1 MGSDLGHDEDTSNQ
15 LFRNNTWSKKEK
27 EFLRLLLSNQTGSI
41 IMVIFIELMI
51 YHYTVSAIY
60 FLIIFLEF
68 DLLISYKSTSSW
80 HAVVLFD

>member
-1 MGSDLGHDEDTSNQ
+1 MGSDLGHDDDSSNQ

-51 YHYTVSAIY
+51 YHYTVSIIY
-60 FLIIFLEF
+60 FLIILIEF
-68 DLLISYKSTSSW
+68 DLLISYKSASNW
-80 HAVVLFD
+80 HAVVLFY